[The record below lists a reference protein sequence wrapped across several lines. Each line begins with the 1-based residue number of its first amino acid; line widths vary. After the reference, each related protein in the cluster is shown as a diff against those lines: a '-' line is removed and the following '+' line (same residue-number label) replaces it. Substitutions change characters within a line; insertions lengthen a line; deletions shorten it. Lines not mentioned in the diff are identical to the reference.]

1 MRRIRVID
9 AVWLIFLC
17 ALAALGMA
25 RDQHSPYE
33 WVVLLALGGVQIFE
47 ARMEIT
53 SDRAS
58 AALAVAA
65 KLVLSYWLVAETGGI
80 ESSYYLIFL
89 LPVVSAASLFDVGG
103 ALAATLL
110 ASGLYLSFLLYV
122 DFETNYLLPEGEREL
137 AVRVLFFFLSA
148 IVVNRLATENRRKT
162 EGLAVANRELTQAQ
176 AEVRR
181 SERLAALGQLS
192 AGLAHEIRN
201 PLGVISA
208 SAEVLSKH
216 VSKENEVARE
226 VAGFIRTEVQRSNLL
241 VSHFLDFARPL
252 RPQREIN
259 NLNEVIDR
267 AVAQLRESIKDGANR
282 VRIEEHLDD
291 LPPFAFDSAL
301 IESAV
306 LNLLLNGYESMSSG
320 GTLRISSGRDD
331 ATAWVDVS
339 DSGSGIAPDQM
350 ESIFNPFF
358 TTKPRGVGL
367 GLAMVSKFV
376 DSHGGKI
383 TVTSR
388 AGEGSTFRI
397 HLPMGPKL

>member
-1 MRRIRVID
+1 MLR
-9 AVWLIFLC
+9 
-17 ALAALGMA
+17 
-25 RDQHSPYE
+25 
-33 WVVLLALGGVQIFE
+33 
-47 ARMEIT
+47 
-53 SDRAS
+53 S
-58 AALAVAA
+58 AAR
-65 KLVLSYWLVAETGGI
+65 
-80 ESSYYLIFL
+80 
-89 LPVVSAASLFDVGG
+89 VS
-103 ALAATLL
+103 
-110 ASGLYLSFLLYV
+110 
-122 DFETNYLLPEGEREL
+122 
-137 AVRVLFFFLSA
+137 
-148 IVVNRLATENRRKT
+148 
-162 EGLAVANRELTQAQ
+162 Q
-176 AEVRR
+176 
-181 SERLAALGQLS
+181 
-192 AGLAHEIRN
+192 
-201 PLGVISA
+201 
-208 SAEVLSKH
+208 
-216 VSKENEVARE
+216 
-226 VAGFIRTEVQRSNLL
+226 
-241 VSHFLDFARPL
+241 L

-267 AVAQLRESIKDGANR
+267 AVVQLRESIKDGANR
-282 VRIEEHLDD
+282 MRIEENLED

-397 HLPMGPKL
+397 HLPMGTKL

>member
-1 MRRIRVID
+1 VPQIRAID

-17 ALAALGMA
+17 ALAALGMT
-25 RDQHSPYE
+25 RQEHSLYE
-33 WVVLLALGGVQIFE
+33 WLVLLALGGVQIAE
-47 ARMEIT
+47 ARLDVS
-53 SDRAS
+53 SDRTS
-58 AALAVAA
+58 AALAIAV
-65 KLVLSYWLVAETGGI
+65 KLVLCYWLVAETDGV

-89 LPVVSAASLFDVGG
+89 LPIVSAASLFELGG
-103 ALAATLL
+103 ALLATLV
-110 ASGLYLSFLLYV
+110 ASGLYLSFLFYV
-122 DFETNYLLPEGEREL
+122 DFQTYYLLPEGEREL
-137 AVRVLFFFLSA
+137 TVRVLFFFLSA

-162 EGLAVANRELTQAQ
+162 ERLAEANRDLREAQ

-226 VAGFIRTEVQRSNLL
+226 VAGFIRSEVDRSNAL
-241 VSHFLDFARPL
+241 VSHFLDFARPSPL
-252 RPQREIN
+252 QRDMN
-259 NLNEVIDR
+259 NLNEVVER
-267 AVAQLRESIKDGANR
+267 AVTQLRDTLGEASNGLR
-282 VRIEEHLDD
+282 VEKALGD
-291 LPPFAFDSAL
+291 LPRFSFDSTL

-306 LNLLLNGYESMSSG
+306 FNLLLNGYEAMPSG
-320 GTLRISSGRDD
+320 GPLRVSTGRDG
-331 ATAWVDVS
+331 ATAWVEVA
-339 DSGSGIAPDQM
+339 DSGVGIAGDQL

-367 GLAMVSKFV
+367 GLAMVSRYI
-376 DSHGGKI
+376 DNHGGKI

-388 AGEGSTFRI
+388 PGEGAAFRI
-397 HLPMGPKL
+397 HLPLESKS